1 LLYLAQLK
9 VPSYPE
15 RNFGGNQLLDSSISL
30 SPLYLDLTSDL
41 HVSIDSNVHQ
51 GFPWLPSAQEKFAIF
66 RVLAGVLNFRS
77 FSHTIRTELH
87 CTQPLNDRD
96 GGFTFI
102 SPYGFNHRLTR
113 TSGRLLGPCF
123 KTGDK
128 PPKLQPGAGTFGPD
142 APTEGSRPVLVK
154 TDA

>member
-1 LLYLAQLK
+1 MLYLAQLK

-77 FSHTIRTELH
+77 FSRTIRTELH
-87 CTQPLNDRD
+87 CTQVTMPVMVESLSLRLAVC
-96 GGFTFI
+96 
-102 SPYGFNHRLTR
+102 HRLTR

-128 PPKLQPGAGTFGPD
+128 RPSTQPGAGTTSQD
-142 APTEGSRPVLVK
+142 APTEGSRPVPVE

>member
-1 LLYLAQLK
+1 MLYQAQLE
-9 VPSYPE
+9 VSSYPE

-66 RVLAGVLNFRS
+66 RVLADMLNFRS

-87 CTQPLNDRD
+87 CTTGAQPVMVDSLS
-96 GGFTFI
+96 F
-102 SPYGFNHRLTR
+102 RL
-113 TSGRLLGPCF
+113 
-123 KTGDK
+123 
-128 PPKLQPGAGTFGPD
+128 A
-142 APTEGSRPVLVK
+142 V
-154 TDA
+154 

>member
-1 LLYLAQLK
+1 MLYLAQLK

-87 CTQPLNDRD
+87 CTQDTMPVMVESL
-96 GGFTFI
+96 
-102 SPYGFNHRLTR
+102 SLRL
-113 TSGRLLGPCF
+113 
-123 KTGDK
+123 
-128 PPKLQPGAGTFGPD
+128 A
-142 APTEGSRPVLVK
+142 V
-154 TDA
+154 

>member
-1 LLYLAQLK
+1 MLYLAQLK

-66 RVLAGVLNFRS
+66 RVLAGVLCFRS
-77 FSHTIRTELH
+77 FSHTIRTEPH
-87 CTQPLNDRD
+87 GAQHIFVPSEWDYFHFAS
-96 GGFTFI
+96 GFVTPFD
-102 SPYGFNHRLTR
+102 SHTR
-113 TSGRLLGPCF
+113 
-123 KTGDK
+123 
-128 PPKLQPGAGTFGPD
+128 
-142 APTEGSRPVLVK
+142 
-154 TDA
+154 

>member
-1 LLYLAQLK
+1 MLYLAQLW
-9 VPSYPE
+9 VASYPE

-87 CTQPLNDRD
+87 CTQVTMPVIVDLLSFRLKVSI
-96 GGFTFI
+96 TF
-102 SPYGFNHRLTR
+102 
-113 TSGRLLGPCF
+113 
-123 KTGDK
+123 
-128 PPKLQPGAGTFGPD
+128 
-142 APTEGSRPVLVK
+142 
-154 TDA
+154 

>member
-1 LLYLAQLK
+1 MLYLAQLK

-15 RNFGGNQLLDSSISL
+15 RNFGGNQLLDGSISL

-87 CTQPLNDRD
+87 CTQDEPVMVESL
-96 GGFTFI
+96 
-102 SPYGFNHRLTR
+102 SLRL
-113 TSGRLLGPCF
+113 
-123 KTGDK
+123 
-128 PPKLQPGAGTFGPD
+128 A
-142 APTEGSRPVLVK
+142 V
-154 TDA
+154 